1 MEKQDLEGMIMA
13 LLEVKNLVKSFD
25 RGTVLKGIDLT
36 VDKGDVMAVLG
47 PSGSGKTTM
56 LRCLN
61 YLEIADSGEM
71 TFDGVLYDLSSSS
84 KKDIADLRKQTG
96 FVFQS
101 YNLFSNKT
109 VLDNVT
115 LGLISGRGIDKKIA
129 EETALR
135 ELERVGMADHAD
147 RYPAQLSGGQQQRV
161 AIARALATDPKIIYF
176 DEPTSALDPELTTE
190 VLDVIRELAGSGITM
205 VVVTHEMSFA
215 KDVSSK
221 VVFMEDGLIIEQGN
235 SKEFFN
241 NPKEERTR
249 EFLKLNI

>member
-1 MEKQDLEGMIMA
+1 MIMA

-190 VLDVIRELAGSGITM
+190 VLDVIRQLAGSGITM

-241 NPKEERTR
+241 SPKEERTR
-249 EFLKLNI
+249 EFLKLNG

>member
-1 MEKQDLEGMIMA
+1 MIMA

-25 RGTVLKGIDLT
+25 RGTVLKGIDIT

-190 VLDVIRELAGSGITM
+190 VLDVIRQLARSGITM

>member
-1 MEKQDLEGMIMA
+1 MIMA

-71 TFDGVLYDLSSSS
+71 TFDGVLYNLSSSS

-129 EETALR
+129 EETAFR

-190 VLDVIRELAGSGITM
+190 VLDVIRQLARSGITM

>member
-1 MEKQDLEGMIMA
+1 MIMA

-190 VLDVIRELAGSGITM
+190 VLDVIRQLARSGITM

-249 EFLKLNI
+249 EFLKLNG

>member
-1 MEKQDLEGMIMA
+1 LEGMIMA

-56 LRCLN
+56 LRCLD

-190 VLDVIRELAGSGITM
+190 VLDVIRQLARSGITM

-249 EFLKLNI
+249 EFLKLNG

>member
-1 MEKQDLEGMIMA
+1 MA
-13 LLEVKNLVKSFD
+13 LLEVKNHVKSFD
-25 RGTVLKGIDLT
+25 RGTVLKGIDIT

-190 VLDVIRELAGSGITM
+190 VLDVIRQLARSGITM

-241 NPKEERTR
+241 DPKEERTR

>member
-1 MEKQDLEGMIMA
+1 MA

-190 VLDVIRELAGSGITM
+190 VLDVIRQLAGSGITM

>member
-1 MEKQDLEGMIMA
+1 MA

-190 VLDVIRELAGSGITM
+190 VLDVIRQLARSGITM

-249 EFLKLNI
+249 EFLKLNG

>member
-1 MEKQDLEGMIMA
+1 MA

-71 TFDGVLYDLSSSS
+71 TFDGVLYNLSSSS

-135 ELERVGMADHAD
+135 ELERVGMADHAN

-190 VLDVIRELAGSGITM
+190 VLDVIRQLARSGITM

-241 NPKEERTR
+241 DPKEERTR

>member
-1 MEKQDLEGMIMA
+1 MSEPLIKVLNVSKTFKTKDNTVEA
-13 LLEVKNLVKSFD
+13 LKNISLD
-25 RGTVLKGIDLT
+25 IE
-36 VDKGDVMAVLG
+36 KGDIFGIIGM
-47 PSGSGKTTM
+47 SGAGKST
-56 LRCLN
+56 LVRCLN

-71 TFDGVLYDLSSSS
+71 TFDGVTYDLSSSS
-84 KKDIADLRKQTG
+84 KKDIAALRKQTG

-115 LGLISGRGIDKKIA
+115 LGLTSGRGTDKKIA
-129 EETALR
+129 EEVALR

-241 NPKEERTR
+241 DPKEERTR
-249 EFLKLNI
+249 EFLKLNK

>member
-1 MEKQDLEGMIMA
+1 MA

-249 EFLKLNI
+249 EFLKLNG

>member
-1 MEKQDLEGMIMA
+1 MIMA

-56 LRCLN
+56 LRCLD

-190 VLDVIRELAGSGITM
+190 VLDVIRQLAGSGITM
-205 VVVTHEMSFA
+205 VIVTHEMSFA

-249 EFLKLNI
+249 EFLKLNG

>member
-1 MEKQDLEGMIMA
+1 MTMA
-13 LLEVKNLVKSFD
+13 LLEVRNLVKSFD
-25 RGTVLKGIDLT
+25 RGIVLKGIDIT

-61 YLEIADSGEM
+61 YLETADSGDM
-71 TFDGVLYDLSSSS
+71 TFDGVTYDLSSTS
-84 KKDIADLRKQTG
+84 KKDIAALRKQTG

-115 LGLISGRGIDKKIA
+115 LGLTSGRGIDKKAA
-129 EETALR
+129 EQKAIR

-190 VLDVIRELAGSGITM
+190 VLDVIRELATSGITM

-241 NPKEERTR
+241 APKEERAR
-249 EFLKLNI
+249 EFLKLNG

>member
-1 MEKQDLEGMIMA
+1 MIMA

-190 VLDVIRELAGSGITM
+190 VLDVIRQLAGSGITM

-249 EFLKLNI
+249 EFLKLNG

>member
-1 MEKQDLEGMIMA
+1 MIMA
-13 LLEVKNLVKSFD
+13 LLEVRNLVKSFD
-25 RGTVLKGIDLT
+25 RGTVLRGIDIT
-36 VDKGDVMAVLG
+36 VDRGDVMAVLG

-61 YLEIADSGEM
+61 YLEIADSGQM
-71 TFDGVLYDLSSSS
+71 TFDGVTYDLSSSS

-115 LGLISGRGIDKKIA
+115 LGLTSGRGIDKKAA
-129 EETALR
+129 EEVALR

-147 RYPAQLSGGQQQRV
+147 RYPVQLSGGQQQRV

-190 VLDVIRELAGSGITM
+190 VLDVIRELATSGITM

-241 NPKEERTR
+241 DPKEERTR
-249 EFLKLNI
+249 EFLKLNG

>member
-1 MEKQDLEGMIMA
+1 MIMA

-84 KKDIADLRKQTG
+84 QKDIADLRKQTG

-135 ELERVGMADHAD
+135 ELERVGVADHAD

-190 VLDVIRELAGSGITM
+190 VLDVIRQLAGSGITM

-241 NPKEERTR
+241 DPKEERTR
-249 EFLKLNI
+249 EFLKLNG

>member
-1 MEKQDLEGMIMA
+1 MA

-135 ELERVGMADHAD
+135 
-147 RYPAQLSGGQQQRV
+147 
-161 AIARALATDPKIIYF
+161 
-176 DEPTSALDPELTTE
+176 
-190 VLDVIRELAGSGITM
+190 
-205 VVVTHEMSFA
+205 
-215 KDVSSK
+215 
-221 VVFMEDGLIIEQGN
+221 
-235 SKEFFN
+235 
-241 NPKEERTR
+241 
-249 EFLKLNI
+249 

>member
-1 MEKQDLEGMIMA
+1 MIMA

-71 TFDGVLYDLSSSS
+71 TFDGVTYDLSSSS

-190 VLDVIRELAGSGITM
+190 VLDVIRQLARSGITM

-249 EFLKLNI
+249 EFLKLNG

>member
-1 MEKQDLEGMIMA
+1 MEGMIMA

-71 TFDGVLYDLSSSS
+71 TLDGVLYDLSSSS

-190 VLDVIRELAGSGITM
+190 VLDVIRQLARSGITM

-249 EFLKLNI
+249 EFLKLNG

>member
-1 MEKQDLEGMIMA
+1 MA

-25 RGTVLKGIDLT
+25 RGTVLKGIDIT

-190 VLDVIRELAGSGITM
+190 VLDVIRQLARSGITM

-241 NPKEERTR
+241 DPKEERTR

>member
-1 MEKQDLEGMIMA
+1 MA

-190 VLDVIRELAGSGITM
+190 VLDVIRQLARSGITM

>member
-1 MEKQDLEGMIMA
+1 MA

-25 RGTVLKGIDLT
+25 RGTVLKGIDIT

-190 VLDVIRELAGSGITM
+190 VLDVIRQLARSGITM

>member
-1 MEKQDLEGMIMA
+1 MA

-71 TFDGVLYDLSSSS
+71 TFDGVLYNLSSSS

-135 ELERVGMADHAD
+135 ELERVGMADHAN

-190 VLDVIRELAGSGITM
+190 VLDVIRQLARSGITM

-249 EFLKLNI
+249 EFLKLNG

>member
-1 MEKQDLEGMIMA
+1 MIMA

-190 VLDVIRELAGSGITM
+190 VLDVIRQLARSGITM

-221 VVFMEDGLIIEQGN
+221 VVFMEDGLIIEQGD

-241 NPKEERTR
+241 DPKEERTR

>member
-1 MEKQDLEGMIMA
+1 MIMA

-190 VLDVIRELAGSGITM
+190 VLDVIRQLAVSGITM

>member
-1 MEKQDLEGMIMA
+1 MA

-190 VLDVIRELAGSGITM
+190 VLDVIRQLAGSGITM

-241 NPKEERTR
+241 DPKEERTR
-249 EFLKLNI
+249 EFLKLNG

>member
-1 MEKQDLEGMIMA
+1 MA
-13 LLEVKNLVKSFD
+13 LLEVRNLVKSFD
-25 RGTVLKGIDLT
+25 RGTVLRGIDLT

-190 VLDVIRELAGSGITM
+190 VLDVIRQLAGSGITM

>member
-1 MEKQDLEGMIMA
+1 MA

-25 RGTVLKGIDLT
+25 RGTVLKGIDIT

-190 VLDVIRELAGSGITM
+190 VLDVIRQLARSGITM

-221 VVFMEDGLIIEQGN
+221 VVFMEDGLIIEQGD

-241 NPKEERTR
+241 DPKEERTR
-249 EFLKLNI
+249 EFLKLNG

>member
-1 MEKQDLEGMIMA
+1 MIMA

-190 VLDVIRELAGSGITM
+190 VLDVIRQLARSGITM

>member
-1 MEKQDLEGMIMA
+1 MIMA

-190 VLDVIRELAGSGITM
+190 VLDVIRQLAGSGITM

-221 VVFMEDGLIIEQGN
+221 VVFMEDGLIIEQGD

-249 EFLKLNI
+249 EFLKLNG

>member
-1 MEKQDLEGMIMA
+1 MIMA

-56 LRCLN
+56 LRCLD

-190 VLDVIRELAGSGITM
+190 VLDVIRQLARSGITM

-249 EFLKLNI
+249 EFLKLNG

>member
-1 MEKQDLEGMIMA
+1 MIMA

-25 RGTVLKGIDLT
+25 RGTVLRGIDLT

-190 VLDVIRELAGSGITM
+190 VLDVIRQLARSGITM

-215 KDVSSK
+215 KEVSSK
-221 VVFMEDGLIIEQGN
+221 VVFMEDGLLIEQGN

>member
-1 MEKQDLEGMIMA
+1 MIMA

-25 RGTVLKGIDLT
+25 RGTVLRGIDLT

-84 KKDIADLRKQTG
+84 QKDIADLRKQTG

-190 VLDVIRELAGSGITM
+190 VLDVIRQLAGSGITM

>member
-1 MEKQDLEGMIMA
+1 MA
-13 LLEVKNLVKSFD
+13 LLEVRNLVKSFD
-25 RGTVLKGIDLT
+25 RGTVLRGIDLT

-71 TFDGVLYDLSSSS
+71 TFDGVLYDFSSSS

-129 EETALR
+129 EETGLR

-190 VLDVIRELAGSGITM
+190 VLDVIRQLAGSGITM

>member
-1 MEKQDLEGMIMA
+1 MIMA

-190 VLDVIRELAGSGITM
+190 VLDVIRQLARSGITM

-241 NPKEERTR
+241 DPKEERTR
-249 EFLKLNI
+249 EFLKLNG

>member
-1 MEKQDLEGMIMA
+1 MIMA

-25 RGTVLKGIDLT
+25 RGTVLKGIDIT

-190 VLDVIRELAGSGITM
+190 VLDVIRQLARSGITM

-241 NPKEERTR
+241 DPKEERTR

>member
-1 MEKQDLEGMIMA
+1 MA

-190 VLDVIRELAGSGITM
+190 VLDVIRQLARSGITM

-241 NPKEERTR
+241 DPKEERTR

>member
-1 MEKQDLEGMIMA
+1 MA

-56 LRCLN
+56 LRCLD

-190 VLDVIRELAGSGITM
+190 VLDVIRQLARSGITM

-249 EFLKLNI
+249 EFLKLNG